1 MDFPENSEFED
12 LETTE
17 NIDYKETFTN
27 PITGEGDTESD
38 EGK

>member
-1 MDFPENSEFED
+1 MDFPENNEFED

-17 NIDYKETFTN
+17 NIDYNESFTN